1 MSFSPLITDLSHY
14 TTTQLEAKVSD
25 LQQKYF
31 QTHNPQV
38 QSQIITT
45 LNIYKEEI
53 MTREA
58 IAAQR
63 QKEKQDGKSDLDG
76 LINVS

>member
-14 TTTQLEAKVSD
+14 TNTQLEAKVSD

-38 QSQIITT
+38 QDQIITT

>member
-14 TTTQLEAKVSD
+14 TNTQLEAKVSD

-63 QKEKQDGKSDLDG
+63 EKEKQDGKSDLDG

>member
-14 TTTQLEAKVSD
+14 TNTQLEGKISD

-38 QSQIITT
+38 QDQIITT

-53 MTREA
+53 ITREA

-63 QKEKQDGKSDLDG
+63 QKEKQNGKSDLDG

>member
-14 TTTQLEAKVSD
+14 TNTQLEAKVSD